1 MKPVLLT
8 PELDVDTY
16 LAKGGKLLDL
26 VLMEGWLRSSWEA
39 RLKKMSDKELRRANA
54 RMSRIARF
62 LEGLG
67 KLGSPLGREL
77 VVTEEQARAVWR
89 ETAKRQRP
97 AMTDD
102 DKY

>member
-1 MKPVLLT
+1 MNLNGSTPTVVVILPQVSNFFLPKLILT
-8 PELDVDTY
+8 
-16 LAKGGKLLDL
+16 
-26 VLMEGWLRSSWEA
+26 
-39 RLKKMSDKELRRANA
+39 
-54 RMSRIARF
+54 RIARF